1 MRVPVAPL
9 PAGGLIVGLDSN
21 LVLIFA
27 SKIKYEIV
35 QFTPVLILNF
45 KIHIFNDIC
54 SVLKCVDGEGSFQS
68 IRWQFTADM
77 SDTNQALT
85 MLRAKSILM
94 IGNLAKKP
102 ENLKTVSHHRL
113 MTRLMQS
120 RYGITWC
127 RARISLPEGLFDSL
141 VDVLSGK

>member
-1 MRVPVAPL
+1 MTQRPYIGATIYTFCNL
-9 PAGGLIVGLDSN
+9 PQNQLEEQIHISTLLCLSTDFFYN
-21 LVLIFA
+21 LEEYHL
-27 SKIKYEIV
+27 
-35 QFTPVLILNF
+35 
-45 KIHIFNDIC
+45 HGIFNDIC

-85 MLRAKSILM
+85 MPRAKSILM

-127 RARISLPEGLFDSL
+127 RARGNDNSARRSLQLF
-141 VDVLSGK
+141 SG